1 MLNKDALQLIL
12 DHALAASGRGLDTDT
27 PTALVP
33 NSAQVV
39 NLEDYMT
46 GRSRFRGVLST
57 SSLAEFCNY
66 VTQRA
71 PGLDVT
77 SLDGTQKVPS
87 STAVAQGFVDQ
98 DAMSCAVFF
107 NLGDSANP
115 GHADDRAVLKLKPTA
130 AFKALSTIAGSTLT
144 QKDLAE
150 WMEDWAPYL
159 RATVGEESMGI
170 AAAIAAVRNIT
181 IKAASERTHQE
192 GNFNASRS
200 AMDRIEAES
209 QDRLP
214 DALHFA
220 IVPYEGLIERSFTL
234 RLSILTGGDKPAL
247 KPRWVGEEIQR
258 EEIAQE
264 FKVAL
269 STYLGGAATL
279 YLGSFNP
286 GN

>member
-1 MLNKDALQLIL
+1 MA
-12 DHALAASGRGLDTDT
+12 
-27 PTALVP
+27 
-33 NSAQVV
+33 
-39 NLEDYMT
+39 

-57 SSLAEFCNY
+57 SSLGEFCTY
-66 VTQRA
+66 VTDRA
-71 PGLDVT
+71 GTLDVT
-77 SLDGTQKVPS
+77 SLDGAAKLPA
-87 STAVAQGFVDQ
+87 AVGGAKGFIDQ
-98 DAMSCAVFF
+98 DGMSCVVFF
-107 NLGDSANP
+107 NLGDSDKP
-115 GHADDRAVLKLKPTA
+115 GHADDRAALKLKPTA
-130 AFKALSTIAGSTLT
+130 AYKALSTLAGSTLS

-159 RATVGEESMGI
+159 TATLGETPMNI
-170 AAAIAAVRNIT
+170 VTAIAAVRNIT

-209 QDRLP
+209 QDKLP

-220 IVPYEGLIERSFTL
+220 LVPYEGLIERSFTL
-234 RLSILTGGDKPAL
+234 RLSALTGGDKPVL

-264 FKVAL
+264 FKVVL
-269 STYLGGAATL
+269 TTYLGASAAL
-279 YLGSFNP
+279 YLGTFNP

>member
-12 DHALAASGRGLDTDT
+12 DQALAASGKELGTDT
-27 PTALVP
+27 PVALVP
-33 NSAQVV
+33 QSTQVV
-39 NLEDYMT
+39 NLEEYMP
-46 GRSRFRGVLST
+46 GRSRFRGALST
-57 SSLAEFCNY
+57 ASLEDFCGY
-66 VTQRA
+66 VLQREVA
-71 PGLDVT
+71 
-77 SLDGTQKVPS
+77 GTQ
-87 STAVAQGFVDQ
+87 GYVDQ
-98 DAMSCAVFF
+98 DAMSCKVFF
-107 NLGDSANP
+107 NLGDLDHP
-115 GHADDRAVLKLKPTA
+115 GHADDTANLKLKPTA
-130 AFKALSTIAGSTLT
+130 AYKTLLAIAGSTLT

-150 WMEDWAPYL
+150 WMEDWAQFL
-159 RATVGEESMGI
+159 TATDGEASMGLVQ
-170 AAAIAAVRNIT
+170 AIAAVRNIT

-209 QDRLP
+209 QDKLP

-220 IVPYEGLIERSFTL
+220 LVPYEGLGQRTFTL

-247 KPRWVGEEIQR
+247 KARWAGEEIQR

-264 FKVAL
+264 FKRVL
-269 STYLGGAATL
+269 SDKLGESATL